1 MNREEL
7 LERLAE
13 KLGYDYISDLHIM
26 NNYDDMLKILEDISP
41 DEYSLGEWN
50 SAVQYLLRE
59 EIVLGSPRKAREY
72 LMEILRNRG

>member
-50 SAVQYLLRE
+50 SAVQYCCGKRLCWDHPGKQE
-59 EIVLGSPRKAREY
+59 NI
-72 LMEILRNRG
+72 

>member
-1 MNREEL
+1 MKREEL

-13 KLGYDYISDLHIM
+13 ELGYDYISDLHIM
-26 NNYDDMLKILEDISP
+26 NKYDDMLKILGDISP

-59 EIVLGSPRKAREY
+59 EIVLESSRKAREY
-72 LMEILRNRG
+72 LMEILRNRH

>member
-59 EIVLGSPRKAREY
+59 EIVLESPRKARVY

>member
-1 MNREEL
+1 
-7 LERLAE
+7 
-13 KLGYDYISDLHIM
+13 M

-59 EIVLGSPRKAREY
+59 EIVLESPRKAREY

>member
-59 EIVLGSPRKAREY
+59 EIVLESPRKAREY

>member
-59 EIVLGSPRKAREY
+59 AIVLESPRKAREY

>member
-59 EIVLGSPRKAREY
+59 GIVLESPRKAREY